1 MNNKSPG
8 GGFTLQSSHDKHA
21 IALDYNNNHLL
32 VIENKML
39 YDLDPFSKRIKRIKI
54 DKEFKYVVSNPGSKR
69 IYLIASEYDE
79 DAENPYSYSLYIMN
93 EGSFQ
98 LLFRFDNEITVND
111 IAINEIYNSLYVVAR
126 HNDIENEHS
135 IWKFNEST
143 N

>member
-1 MNNKSPG
+1 
-8 GGFTLQSSHDKHA
+8 
-21 IALDYNNNHLL
+21 
-32 VIENKML
+32 
-39 YDLDPFSKRIKRIKI
+39 
-54 DKEFKYVVSNPGSKR
+54 
-69 IYLIASEYDE
+69 
-79 DAENPYSYSLYIMN
+79 MN

>member
-1 MNNKSPG
+1 
-8 GGFTLQSSHDKHA
+8 
-21 IALDYNNNHLL
+21 
-32 VIENKML
+32 ML

-79 DAENPYSYSLYIMN
+79 DPENPYSYSLYIMN

-111 IAINEIYNSLYVVAR
+111 IAVNEIYNSLYVVAR
-126 HNDIENEHS
+126 HNDIENELS
-135 IWKFNEST
+135 IWKFNGST

>member
-1 MNNKSPG
+1 VNNKSPG

-21 IALDYNNNHLL
+21 IALDYNNHLL

-79 DAENPYSYSLYIMN
+79 DPENPYSYSLYIMN

-111 IAINEIYNSLYVVAR
+111 IAVNEIYNSLYVVAR